1 MSKFKVSL
9 KLDANNPEHV
19 SALNVLLAVIGE
31 ADSQTTPIENE
42 KKPSAKR
49 AIKTTATANAPEQYT
64 PGKSAY
70 TAEELRK
77 KITEAVDAGVD
88 RTHIR
93 TKINSFGAENVAAL
107 KPEFYGKFYAFL
119 QDHIDALG

>member
-1 MSKFKVSL
+1 MSKFKVFL

-19 SALNVLLAVIGE
+19 SAFNRLLAVIGE
-31 ADSQTTPIENE
+31 ADSQTTAIENE

-49 AIKTTATANAPEQYT
+49 AIKPPTANAPEQNT
-64 PGKSAY
+64 PAESAC
-70 TAEELRK
+70 TAEELRG

-93 TKINSFGAENVAAL
+93 REIKAFGAENVAAL
-107 KPEFYGKFYAFL
+107 KPEFYGEFYTFL
-119 QDHIDALG
+119 QDCINALK